1 MPAGGKEGV
10 EADVPG
16 VMHTVAQVL
25 IPRCYLGEWTV
36 GCVGDGKPEKDSQL
50 PGHKVA
56 ATLLKDVRVRQ
67 E

>member
-1 MPAGGKEGV
+1 
-10 EADVPG
+10 
-16 VMHTVAQVL
+16 MHTVAQVL

-36 GCVGDGKPEKDSQL
+36 GCVGDGKPEKDIQL
-50 PGHKVA
+50 PGRKVA